1 VDGDVGQVAQD
12 HPAVV
17 GRGEGRVGGGQGVG
31 SGDGLEPEALGRLRA
46 VEGLP
51 RRDARYHAVG
61 HDQNRVRGRD
71 GGADRV
77 VLFQRR
83 RAVRDD
89 LLGDQGPGRVVEQDA
104 GLRLG
109 VAGGQV
115 GEGVADGVRSG
126 DPALDDHAHLVADD
140 SPGFLVVAQ
149 GHDEHGL
156 IDSRSLG
163 ERADAVLYQRL
174 SGQGEQLLR
183 HRGAESGANAS
194 A

>member
-1 VDGDVGQVAQD
+1 
-12 HPAVV
+12 
-17 GRGEGRVGGGQGVG
+17 
-31 SGDGLEPEALGRLRA
+31 
-46 VEGLP
+46 
-51 RRDARYHAVG
+51 
-61 HDQNRVRGRD
+61 
-71 GGADRV
+71 

-115 GEGVADGVRSG
+115 GERVADGVRSG
-126 DPALDDHAHLVADD
+126 DAALDDHAHLVADD
-140 SPGFLVVAQ
+140 PPGFLVVIA

-156 IDSRSLG
+156 IDPRSLG
-163 ERADAVLYQRL
+163 ECADAVLYQRL
-174 SGQGEQLLR
+174 PGQGEQLLG